1 MRRKV
6 LALFLASVMTIT
18 MLAGC
23 SSKNENTDS
32 SAGSAQSGQQQKE
45 NEDQQLNTAGE
56 ILVETGSEAET
67 AQAKEVSAAISYD
80 VSNLAPW
87 SSATSGRLSLMQTLY
102 EYLAYYDS
110 ESDTGLSGILMKE
123 CERIDD
129 FTMRVTIYDSIYDS
143 QGNHLTAQDIAFC
156 FNTWA
161 EMGNSVKCKLL
172 DSCSVVDEYTVD
184 IKLNTDS
191 VGDIENMMCGLV
203 PIVTQAAYES
213 SDDEMIEHVVS
224 TSPYIVTDYVEG
236 STLTVEKNEN
246 YWQKDESLISP
257 FSLANADKITFHIVT
272 EASQVS
278 TNLETN
284 VVDIAANMSSTEAA
298 RFETDDNYN
307 VFAIAGSNF
316 HWITFNCS
324 EGGMF
329 YNNPDFRKAVCYAI
343 DAAGIVEGVFN
354 GGAKVSRAYGNP
366 ECVDYNKAWDSEE
379 YYEYNIEKAK
389 ELLASSEA
397 DTSQVIRIMYPQTS
411 VNKSMAQIIQSYLL
425 EIGLNCE
432 LLGYESALYQTYKT
446 EAGEW
451 DIILD
456 EKQSVDYVTSLAS
469 TLQVSGSTPAIC
481 LAEDEKLQELVS
493 QVQSNEGHTEEN
505 INAYM
510 GYIKD
515 ECYVYAIC
523 QANIYH
529 VTESSINGIV
539 TNFKGWLLPGC
550 AVYTKD
556 FER

>member
-1 MRRKV
+1 MKKKV
-6 LALFLASVMTIT
+6 LALFLAGMMTVT

-23 SSKNENTDS
+23 GSKNEDADS
-32 SAGSAQSGQQQKE
+32 PAGTTQSEQQEEKE
-45 NEDQQLNTAGE
+45 EEQLNTAGE
-56 ILVETGSEAET
+56 IMAET
-67 AQAKEVSAAISYD
+67 DSEVEAAQAGEVSTAISYD

-129 FTMRVTIYDSIYDS
+129 FTMRVTIYDTIYDS
-143 QGNHLTAQDIAFC
+143 AGNHLTAQDVAFC

-284 VVDIAANMSSTEAA
+284 VVDIAANMSSAEVA
-298 RFETDDNYN
+298 RFEADDNYN

-324 EGGMF
+324 EGGLF
-329 YNNPDFRKAVCYAI
+329 YNNPEFRKAICYAI
-343 DAAGIVEGVFN
+343 DAGGIVEGVFN
-354 GGAKVSRAYGNP
+354 GGAKVSKAYGNP
-366 ECVDYNKAWDSEE
+366 ECVDYNRAWDSEE

-389 ELLASSEA
+389 ELLASSGA

-469 TLQVSGSTPAIC
+469 TLQVSGSTPAI
-481 LAEDEKLQELVS
+481 
-493 QVQSNEGHTEEN
+493 
-505 INAYM
+505 
-510 GYIKD
+510 
-515 ECYVYAIC
+515 
-523 QANIYH
+523 
-529 VTESSINGIV
+529 SIIE
-539 TNFKGWLLPGC
+539 F
-550 AVYTKD
+550 
-556 FER
+556 

>member
-1 MRRKV
+1 MKKKV
-6 LALFLASVMTIT
+6 LALFLSGMMTVT
-18 MLAGC
+18 MLVGC
-23 SSKNENTDS
+23 GSKNGDADS
-32 SAGSAQSGQQQKE
+32 PAATTQSEQQEEKE
-45 NEDQQLNTAGE
+45 EEQLNTAGE
-56 ILVETGSEAET
+56 IMAET
-67 AQAKEVSAAISYD
+67 DSEVEAAQAGEVSTAISYD

-129 FTMRVTIYDSIYDS
+129 FTMRVTIYDTIYDS
-143 QGNHLTAQDIAFC
+143 AGNHLTAQDVAFC

-284 VVDIAANMSSTEAA
+284 VVDIAANMSSAEVA

-324 EGGMF
+324 EGGLF
-329 YNNPDFRKAVCYAI
+329 YNNPEFRKAICYAI
-343 DAAGIVEGVFN
+343 DAGGIVEGVFN
-354 GGAKVSRAYGNP
+354 GGAKVSKAYGNP
-366 ECVDYNKAWDSEE
+366 ECVDYNRAWDSEE

-389 ELLASSEA
+389 ELLASSGA

-481 LAEDEKLQELVS
+481 LVEDEKLQELVS
-493 QVQSNEGHTEEN
+493 LVQSNEGHTEEN
-505 INAYM
+505 INTYM

-550 AVYTKD
+550 AVYTED

>member
-1 MRRKV
+1 MKKKV
-6 LALFLASVMTIT
+6 LALFLAGMMTVT

-23 SSKNENTDS
+23 GGKNEDADS
-32 SAGSAQSGQQQKE
+32 PAGTTQSEQQEEKE
-45 NEDQQLNTAGE
+45 EEQLNTAGE
-56 ILVETGSEAET
+56 IMAET
-67 AQAKEVSAAISYD
+67 DSEVEAAQAGEVSTAISYD

-129 FTMRVTIYDSIYDS
+129 FTMRVTIYDTIYDS
-143 QGNHLTAQDIAFC
+143 AGNHLTAQDVAFC

-284 VVDIAANMSSTEAA
+284 VVDIAANMSSAEVA
-298 RFETDDNYN
+298 RFEADDNYN

-324 EGGMF
+324 EGGLF
-329 YNNPDFRKAVCYAI
+329 YNNPEFRKAICYAI
-343 DAAGIVEGVFN
+343 DAGGIVEGVFN
-354 GGAKVSRAYGNP
+354 GGAKVSKAYGNP
-366 ECVDYNKAWDSEE
+366 ECVDYNRAWDSEE

-389 ELLASSEA
+389 ELLASSGA

-481 LAEDEKLQELVS
+481 LVEDEKLQELVS
-493 QVQSNEGHTEEN
+493 LVQSNEGHTEEN

-510 GYIKD
+510 SYIKD

-550 AVYTKD
+550 AVYTED

>member
-1 MRRKV
+1 MKKKV
-6 LALFLASVMTIT
+6 LALFLAGMMTVT

-23 SSKNENTDS
+23 GSKNED
-32 SAGSAQSGQQQKE
+32 AGSPAGTTQSEQQEEKE
-45 NEDQQLNTAGE
+45 EEQLNTAGE
-56 ILVETGSEAET
+56 IMAET
-67 AQAKEVSAAISYD
+67 DSEVEAAQAGEVSTAISYD

-129 FTMRVTIYDSIYDS
+129 FTMRVTIYDTIYDS
-143 QGNHLTAQDIAFC
+143 AGNHLTAQDVAFC

-284 VVDIAANMSSTEAA
+284 VVDIAANMSSAEVA
-298 RFETDDNYN
+298 RFEADDNYN

-324 EGGMF
+324 EGGLF
-329 YNNPDFRKAVCYAI
+329 YNNPEFRKAICYAI
-343 DAAGIVEGVFN
+343 DAGGIVEGVFN
-354 GGAKVSRAYGNP
+354 GGAKVSKAYGNP
-366 ECVDYNKAWDSEE
+366 ECVDYNRAWDSEE

-389 ELLASSEA
+389 ELLASSGT

-481 LAEDEKLQELVS
+481 LVKDEKLQELVS
-493 QVQSNEGHTEEN
+493 LVQSNEGHTEEN
-505 INAYM
+505 INTYM

-550 AVYTKD
+550 AVYTED